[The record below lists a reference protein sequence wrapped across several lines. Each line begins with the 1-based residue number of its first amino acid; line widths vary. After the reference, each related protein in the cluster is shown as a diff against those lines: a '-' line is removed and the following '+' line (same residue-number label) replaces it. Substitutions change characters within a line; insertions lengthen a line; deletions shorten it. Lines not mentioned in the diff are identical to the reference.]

1 MKKYIILILI
11 ISSISECFSQTS
23 NSTNKKAIGDTLWS
37 EDFGNGMPPNWTI
50 YDSTGLN
57 MDWRWANQDSI
68 ISGTGFTNHN
78 RIQSSTGA
86 NGFMLLFAD
95 SFNPDLMNPVDLN
108 AYFQTD
114 QITLPIEQSYILEF
128 QQDYRLCCNPSPSN
142 GLYVVVSSDPTF
154 PLGINTESF
163 VANDG
168 VWNESWGLNS
178 RQIDISSIAVGA
190 PQIFLRF
197 YWRLQSYYYWEIDDI
212 AIVSGGSV
220 NIKSPTNDTEIMF
233 YPNPTKGIVTIDLG
247 EVKQDVEATLTN
259 SLGQIIV
266 TENYS
271 STNFI
276 NIDIDTPKGIYFLQ
290 LEVDG
295 ELITKKIIKE

>member
-1 MKKYIILILI
+1 M
-11 ISSISECFSQTS
+11 ISSLSACFSQTS

-37 EDFGNGMPPNWTI
+37 EDFGNGMPPSWTT

-57 MDWRWANQDSI
+57 MNWRWANQDSI
-68 ISGTGFTNHN
+68 ISGTGFTTHH

-95 SFNPDLMNPVDLN
+95 SFNPNLMNPVDLN

-114 QITLPIEQSYILEF
+114 QITLSRAESYVLEF

-142 GLYVVVSSDPTF
+142 GLYVVVSSDPDF

-163 VANDG
+163 VANEG
-168 VWNESWGLNS
+168 VWNESWGLNL

-197 YWRLQSYYYWEIDDI
+197 YWRLQSYYYWEIDDL

-220 NIKSPTNDTEIMF
+220 HIKPLRSDTEIRC

-247 EVKQDVEATLTN
+247 EVKQNIKATLTN
-259 SLGQIIV
+259 GLGQIIL
-266 TENYS
+266 TEKYS

-276 NIDIDTPKGIYFLQ
+276 NMDIDTHKGMYFLQ

-295 ELITKKIIKE
+295 EVITKKISKE